1 MIASTTRIAN
11 INKKTLI
18 KHTTTIANINTTT
31 IKVTTK
37 ATKTTT
43 TKVTIKMLLI
53 QVETMRVIQED
64 MMRAILVVA
73 VIAEGEEMEEVAV
86 DVTEAN

>member
-1 MIASTTRIAN
+1 
-11 INKKTLI
+11 
-18 KHTTTIANINTTT
+18 
-31 IKVTTK
+31 
-37 ATKTTT
+37 
-43 TKVTIKMLLI
+43 MLLI

>member
-1 MIASTTRIAN
+1 
-11 INKKTLI
+11 
-18 KHTTTIANINTTT
+18 
-31 IKVTTK
+31 
-37 ATKTTT
+37 
-43 TKVTIKMLLI
+43 MLLI

-64 MMRAILVVA
+64 MMRAIPVVA